1 METKSLETMS
11 KVDNPQLGA
20 VLELVNA
27 TIHSGLLLLVDLNR
41 SGEGFNKE
49 LIEGYLEWSSIVH
62 K

>member
-1 METKSLETMS
+1 MS

-41 SGEGFNKE
+41 SGEGFNKD
-49 LIEGYLEWSSIVH
+49 LIEGYLDWNKIVH
-62 K
+62 E

>member
-1 METKSLETMS
+1 MS
-11 KVDNPQLGA
+11 KVDNPQLGV

-49 LIEGYLEWSSIVH
+49 LVDGYFEWNKIVH
-62 K
+62 E